1 MNDNQNPECSV
12 DLDRLREVTCGDQ
25 QLLQDICGQYVDQAD
40 QIINELDAA
49 IEDEDQVRVRHLAH
63 KLAGSSATCGM
74 NAVVKPLQA
83 LENLQPYVNSE
94 ALELLRHISRQMELI
109 RTEISKLATSANP
122 ST

>member
-25 QLLQDICGQYVDQAD
+25 QLLQDICGQYVVQAD

-49 IEDEDQVRVRHLAH
+49 IEDEDQVRVRQLAH

-74 NAVVKPLQA
+74 NAVVGPLQR
-83 LENLQPYVNSE
+83 LEILQPYVNSE
-94 ALELLRHISRQMELI
+94 AVDLLRESSNQLERI
-109 RTEISKLATSANP
+109 RTALANSASPQN
-122 ST
+122 